1 MALLEIKAH
10 HLEEIEWIHTE
21 EVAMEIEIIG
31 VAVMVGEIVHQTDEI
46 IIAREADLDL
56 LVEIV
61 LVHRQI
67 EEKEDRTNVLE
78 TVVHNQEEKGHSMKS
93 TLETTP

>member
-1 MALLEIKAH
+1 MLNSQRCQMKIRAGRQ
-10 HLEEIEWIHTE
+10 TE
-21 EVAMEIEIIG
+21 SKILPNLIDMFS
-31 VAVMVGEIVHQTDEI
+31 VAVMVSEIVHQTDEI

-78 TVVHNQEEKGHSMKS
+78 TVVHNQEEKGELS
-93 TLETTP
+93 

>member
-1 MALLEIKAH
+1 MIILTKIH
-10 HLEEIEWIHTE
+10 DFHLPNLID
-21 EVAMEIEIIG
+21 MFS

-78 TVVHNQEEKGHSMKS
+78 TVVHSQEEKGHSMKS